1 MTSPPTVDIS
11 SAENMLATGAEYER
25 LVKEIMDMGFE
36 RERVVQALRASFNN
50 PDRAVEYLMTVSG
63 WYLLYVGFWIC
74 KNLGSS
80 PSQWSIFYLYQGFS
94 FHQSNPNTSAMC
106 PNNDKAIRDTW

>member
-63 WYLLYVGFWIC
+63 GYLLCVWIC
-74 KNLGSS
+74 KDLGSRPTYDHWRFFVCNKVS
-80 PSQWSIFYLYQGFS
+80 PSTIELQ
-94 FHQSNPNTSAMC
+94 HQHLCHVPQ
-106 PNNDKAIRDTW
+106 

>member
-63 WYLLYVGFWIC
+63 GYLFVFGSARTWVLVPASGVFFICTKVSYSPVKPQHQCYV
-74 KNLGSS
+74 
-80 PSQWSIFYLYQGFS
+80 PQ
-94 FHQSNPNTSAMC
+94 
-106 PNNDKAIRDTW
+106 